1 MIKNQLINDVNNL
14 IEKVTG
20 LRFQPSSKSRLN
32 STRKSLLTHCNIKHV
47 LDVGANKG
55 QYAQDIRRLGF
66 KEQIYSFEP
75 TSCYEHLAKASE
87 GDAKW
92 QTYRFGF
99 GKTSGKLEM
108 YIASN
113 NGESSSLLKPKNIMA
128 QGFGISFDKTE
139 EVEIKTLKE
148 FLDLNTISNIYLKI
162 DTQGNEMNVL
172 LGLSDRINCV
182 SVIEFE
188 SALISLYEG
197 ETGHYE
203 IAQYLIN
210 HGFKVKQMVITHWNQ
225 NKETVSLDS
234 IFVRDQ
240 EL

>member
-1 MIKNQLINDVNNL
+1 MINHVNNFV
-14 IEKVTG
+14 EKITG

-32 STRKSLLTHCNIKHV
+32 STRKTLLTRYHIKNV
-47 LDVGANKG
+47 LDVGANQG
-55 QYAQDIRRLGF
+55 QYAQEIRSLGF
-66 KEQIYSFEP
+66 EGQIYSFEP
-75 TSCYEHLAKASE
+75 TSYYEHLAKASE
-87 GDAKW
+87 GDANW

-99 GKTSGKLEM
+99 GTASEKLEM

-113 NGESSSLLKPKNIMA
+113 NGQSSSLLKPKNIMA
-128 QGFGISFDKTE
+128 QGFGISFEKSE

-148 FLDLNTISNIYLKI
+148 YLDLNTISNIYLKI

-172 LGLSDRINCV
+172 LGLSDQINHV

-203 IAQYLIN
+203 IAQYLID
-210 HGFKVKQMVITHWNQ
+210 HGFKVKQLVITHWNQ
-225 NKETVSLDS
+225 NKETISLDS
-234 IFVRDQ
+234 IFVRDE

>member
-1 MIKNQLINDVNNL
+1 MINQVNNL
-14 IEKVTG
+14 VEKVTG

-32 STRKSLLTHCNIKHV
+32 TTRKSTLTHFNIQHV

-55 QYAQDIRRLGF
+55 QYAQEIRSLGF
-66 KEQIYSFEP
+66 KGQIHSFEP
-75 TSCYEHLAKASE
+75 TSYYEHLLKASE
-87 GDAKW
+87 GDNHW

-99 GKTSGKLEM
+99 GATSGKLEM

-113 NGESSSLLKPKNIMA
+113 DGESSSLLKPKNIMA
-128 QGFGISFDKTE
+128 QGFGISFEKTE

-148 FLDLNTISNIYLKI
+148 FLDLNFFSDIYLKI

-172 LGLSDRINCV
+172 LGLSDKINQV

-203 IAQYLIN
+203 IAQYLIS
-210 HGFKVKQMVITHWNQ
+210 HGFNVKQMVITHWNQ
-225 NKETVSLDS
+225 NKETISLDS
-234 IFVRDQ
+234 IFVRDE